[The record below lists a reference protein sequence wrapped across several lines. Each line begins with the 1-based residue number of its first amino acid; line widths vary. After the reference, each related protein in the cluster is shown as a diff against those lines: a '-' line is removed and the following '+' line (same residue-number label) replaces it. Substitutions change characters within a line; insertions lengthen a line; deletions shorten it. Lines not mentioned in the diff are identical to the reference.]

1 MRRIVLPILSL
12 LAVACSSEIDEV
24 SFEEV
29 NEKVTVEAYPE
40 ETAKDDTATEDTNGP
55 AVSERRSFSIA
66 EHSAAGS
73 SIGFLAATDADKHP
87 MTYTLESGADIDIDE
102 NTGELKVGA
111 NLKLDF
117 ERSETIE
124 FLVSAF
130 DGETIT
136 EKTISLAI
144 QDVDEMA
151 LLTADQKELI
161 SYFQYLTLWKGPHV
175 TEVDENRKWTTPMI
189 LHLDGTITD
198 EYRATVESVI
208 SQYNALFTEGDFRIT
223 LTEDADDANA
233 SLLFGA
239 KKTVADVWPDI
250 YDIIKKGNY
259 DGYAKTTS
267 ENSIMTYTRI
277 WISNPI
283 GALFKHEMGHALGFG
298 HSNHCE
304 GKKSMMCSTVSA
316 NSAILPIEAGVIKY
330 QYHRDLPPGLSEKEI
345 EEVLANLILNER

>member
-29 NEKVTVEAYPE
+29 NEKVTAEAYTDKIAE
-40 ETAKDDTATEDTNGP
+40 ENSSAKDAINTAFFEQ
-55 AVSERRSFSIA
+55 RSFTIA
-66 EHSAAGS
+66 EHSEAGS
-73 SIGFLAATDADKHP
+73 SIGFLVATDANEHP
-87 MTYTLESGADIDIDE
+87 MTYTLESGTDIDIDE
-102 NTGELKVGA
+102 RTGELKVGA

-117 ERSETIE
+117 ERTKNIE
-124 FLVSAF
+124 FSVSAF
-130 DGETIT
+130 DGKTIT

-175 TEVDENRKWTTPMI
+175 SEIDKNRKWTTPMI

-198 EYRATVESVI
+198 EYRATVERVI
-208 SQYNALFTEGDFRIT
+208 AQYNALFTESDFRIT
-223 LTEDADDANA
+223 LTEDADGANA
-233 SLLFGA
+233 SLFFGTKEA
-239 KKTVADVWPDI
+239 VADVWPDM
-250 YDIIKKGNY
+250 YAIIKNGNY
-259 DGYAKTTS
+259 DGYAKTPSQNSVITS
-267 ENSIMTYTRI
+267 TRI

-283 GALFKHEMGHALGFG
+283 GALIKHEIGHALGFG

-304 GKKSMMCSTVSA
+304 GKKSIMCSTVSSA
-316 NSAILPIEAGVIKY
+316 SAILPIEANVIRY
-330 QYHRDLPPGLSEKEI
+330 QYHRDLPPGLSETEI
-345 EEVLANLILNER
+345 AEVLANIILNER